1 MALDRVLKGGRVVDG
16 TGAPARSA
24 DVGLRGDRIA
34 EVGAGLSGAEEID
47 CAGHVVCPGFIDT
60 HSHSDVKVLADP
72 LLPMKVRQG
81 ITLEV
86 FGQDGISV
94 APVRPE
100 ERGSWKQKLSGLL
113 GDFGV
118 EWTWSSVA
126 EYLARVS
133 AAAPATDVAYLVP
146 HGAVRQCVM
155 GGKDRRAGE
164 REKAAMADLLRASLD
179 QGACGLSTG
188 LIYPPCCYADTA
200 ELIALGRV
208 LAERGRALVV
218 HMRSESDRILEALDE
233 MIGVARASGCAVHV
247 SHLKVAG
254 RENWPRAG
262 EVARRLEDGR
272 REGLRLTAD
281 QYPYVAGSTLLGAI
295 LPPWAHDG
303 GTEATLARLEDAEA
317 RRRMRAMM
325 ADPAP
330 AEWDNFWKWSG
341 PEGILIADIPSGRHP
356 EWLGKRLAEVA
367 RLRAQDPFEAAFD
380 LLREERLG
388 VAMVSFSQDEDVVE
402 RFLRLPF
409 ANVCTD
415 GLLGGRPHP
424 RAYGTYPRV
433 LGRYVRERGTLTL
446 EEAVRKMTS
455 QAADALGLAG
465 HGRLAEGRRANLV
478 VFDPAAVRDRATFDD
493 PIQFPDGV
501 RDVLVGGAAVV
512 RDGALTGRRPGG
524 VVS

>member
-1 MALDRVLKGGRVVDG
+1 MSLDRVLKGGRLVDG
-16 TGAPARSA
+16 TGAAARGA
-24 DVGLRGDRIA
+24 DVGIRGGRIA
-34 EVGAGLSGAEEID
+34 AVAAGLTAPEVID

-94 APVRPE
+94 APVRE
-100 ERGSWKQKLSGLL
+100 AERGTWKQKLSGLL

-118 EWTWSSVA
+118 EWDWSSVA
-126 EYLARVS
+126 DYLARV
-133 AAAPATDVAYLVP
+133 AAAGPVLDVAYLVP
-146 HGAVRQCVM
+146 HGALRQFVM
-155 GGKDRRAGE
+155 GGDDRRADAG
-164 REKAAMADLLRASLD
+164 ALSAMRDLLRQGLAE
-179 QGACGLSTG
+179 GACGLSTG
-188 LIYPPCCYADTA
+188 LIYPPCCYADTE

-208 LAERGRALVV
+208 LAEQRRPLVV

-233 MIGVARASGCAVHV
+233 MIRVARESGCPVHV

-254 RENWPRAG
+254 RENWPRA
-262 EVARRLEDGR
+262 EDVARRLEKGR
-272 REGLRLTAD
+272 ADGLRLTAD
-281 QYPYVAGSTLLGAI
+281 QYPYIAGSTLLGAI

-303 GTEATLARLEDAEA
+303 GTEATVARLADPEA

-330 AEWDNFWKWSG
+330 TEWDNFWKWSG
-341 PEGILIADIPSGRHP
+341 PEGIMIADIPSGQHP
-356 EWLGKRLAEVA
+356 EWLGQSLAGVA
-367 RLRAQDPFEAAFD
+367 RQRDQDPFEAAFD
-380 LLREERLG
+380 LLREERMG
-388 VAMVSFSQDEDVVE
+388 VAMVSFSQDEAVVE

-409 ANVCTD
+409 ANLCTD

-424 RAYGTYPRV
+424 RAYGSYPRV
-433 LGRYVRERGTLTL
+433 LGRYVRERATLTL

-455 QAADALGLAG
+455 QAAEAFGFADHGL
-465 HGRLAEGRRANLV
+465 LAQGLRANVV
-478 VFDPAAVRDRATFDD
+478 VFDEAKVADRATFED
-493 PIQFPDGV
+493 PMQFPAGV
-501 RDVLVGGAAVV
+501 RDVFVGGEAVV
-512 RDGALTGRRPGG
+512 RDGEMTGRRPGT

>member
-1 MALDRVLKGGRVVDG
+1 MAFDRVLKGGRLVDG
-16 TGAPARSA
+16 TGAPGRPA
-24 DVGLRGDRIA
+24 DVGLRDARIA
-34 EVGAGLSGAEEID
+34 AIGTDLHGAEEID

-94 APVRPE
+94 APVRAE
-100 ERGSWKQKLSGLL
+100 ERAAWKQKLAGLL

-118 EWTWSSVA
+118 EWDWSSVRG
-126 EYLARVS
+126 YLDRVAGARP
-133 AAAPATDVAYLVP
+133 APDVAYLVP
-146 HGAVRQCVM
+146 HGAIRQCVL
-155 GGKDRRAGE
+155 GGQDRRADAPAL
-164 REKAAMADLLRASLD
+164 AAMQDLLREGLAE
-179 QGACGLSTG
+179 GACGLSTG
-188 LIYPPCCYADTA
+188 LIYPPCCYADTE

-208 LAERGRALVV
+208 LAEGQRPLVV
-218 HMRSESDRILEALDE
+218 HLRSESDRILDALDE
-233 MIGVARASGCAVHV
+233 MIRVARESGCPVHV

-254 RENWPRAG
+254 RENWARA
-262 EVARRLEDGR
+262 EDVARRLEEGR
-272 REGLRLTAD
+272 RAGQRLTAD

-303 GTEATLARLEDAEA
+303 GTEATLARLSDPEA
-317 RRRMRAMM
+317 RRRLRTMM

-330 AEWDNFWKWSG
+330 AEWDNFWKWTG
-341 PEGILIADIPSGRHP
+341 PEGIVVADIPSGRHP
-356 EWLGKRLAEVA
+356 EWLGRTLLEVA
-367 RLRAQDPFEAAFD
+367 RARGQDPFEAAFD
-380 LLREERLG
+380 LLREERMG
-388 VAMVSFSQDEDVVE
+388 VAMVSFSQDEAGVE

-409 ANVCTD
+409 ANVCSD

-433 LGRYVRERGTLTL
+433 LARYVRERHTLSL

-455 QAADALGLAG
+455 QAAEAFGFADHGLV
-465 HGRLAEGRRANLV
+465 AEGLRANLV
-478 VFDPAAVRDRATFDD
+478 VFDPATVADRATFEE
-493 PIQFPDGV
+493 PMRFPEGV
-501 RDVLVGGAAVV
+501 RDVFVGGEPVV
-512 RDGALTGRRPGG
+512 RGGEMTGRRPGL

>member
-1 MALDRVLKGGRVVDG
+1 MALDRVLKGGRLVDG
-16 TGAPARSA
+16 TGAPARVA
-24 DVGLRGDRIA
+24 DVGIRGARIA
-34 EVGAGLSGAEEID
+34 AVGSSLSAPEVID

-100 ERGSWKQKLSGLL
+100 DRATWKQKLSGLL

-118 EWTWSSVA
+118 EWDWSTVR
-126 EYLARVS
+126 EYLARV
-133 AAAPATDVAYLVP
+133 ARAGPAPDVAYLVP
-146 HGAVRQCVM
+146 HGAIRQCVV
-155 GGKDRRAGE
+155 GGGDRRAD
-164 REKAAMADLLRASLD
+164 AAALSAMQDLLRESLA

-188 LIYPPCCYADTA
+188 LIYPPCCYADTE

-208 LAERGRALVV
+208 LAEVSRPLVV

-233 MIGVARASGCAVHV
+233 MIRVARESGCPVHI

-262 EVARRLEDGR
+262 EVTRRLEEGR
-272 REGLRLTAD
+272 RAGLRLTAD

-303 GTEATLARLEDAEA
+303 GTEATLARLGDPEA
-317 RRRMRAMM
+317 RKRMKVMM

-330 AEWDNFWKWSG
+330 ADWDNFWKWSG
-341 PEGILIADIPSGRHP
+341 PEGILVADIASGRHP
-356 EWLGKRLAEVA
+356 EWLGKTLAEVA
-367 RLRAQDPFEAAFD
+367 RLRGQDPFEATFD
-380 LLREERLG
+380 LLREEGMG
-388 VAMVSFSQDEDVVE
+388 VAMVSFSQDEGVVE
-402 RFLRLPF
+402 QFLRLPF
-409 ANVCTD
+409 VNVCTD

-433 LGRYVRERGTLTL
+433 LGRYVRERATLPL
-446 EEAVRKMTS
+446 EEAIRKMTS
-455 QAADALGLAG
+455 QAAEAFGFADHGLV
-465 HGRLAEGRRANLV
+465 AEGLRANLV
-478 VFDPAAVRDRATFDD
+478 VFDAARVADRASFED
-493 PIQFPDGV
+493 PVQFPLGV
-501 RDVLVGGAAVV
+501 RDVFVGGEPVV
-512 RDGALTGRRPGG
+512 RDGEMTGRRAGT